1 MTMKSERKIYS
12 IYDNIYTLLT
22 LLPLLLKNSTWEF
35 ISSTFE
41 LAEKYRAYSI
51 DENRNKFMQAQT
63 NTIAAP

>member
-12 IYDNIYTLLT
+12 IYDNITLLT

-51 DENRNKFMQAQT
+51 DGNRNKFMQAQT

>member
-1 MTMKSERKIYS
+1 MKSERKIYS
-12 IYDNIYTLLT
+12 IYDNITLLT

-51 DENRNKFMQAQT
+51 DGNRNKFMQAQT

>member
-51 DENRNKFMQAQT
+51 DGNRNKFMQAQT